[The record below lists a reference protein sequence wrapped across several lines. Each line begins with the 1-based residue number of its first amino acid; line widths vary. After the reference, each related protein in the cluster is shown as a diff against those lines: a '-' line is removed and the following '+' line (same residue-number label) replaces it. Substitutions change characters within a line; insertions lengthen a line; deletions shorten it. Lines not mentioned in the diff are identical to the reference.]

1 MVQGDADLYSQNET
15 SGNQKAVR
23 ITATLSSEQYQALLA
38 ISTEKKV
45 SAAWVIRD
53 AIDQLIEKRNASSR
67 NGRQ

>member
-1 MVQGDADLYSQNET
+1 MVQGDADPYSPDEA
-15 SGNQKAVR
+15 SENQKAVR
-23 ITATLSSEQYQALLA
+23 ITATLSKEQYQALLL